1 MRRTFI
7 QWVKADPLRKP
18 LEANEF
24 FKNFAKRYVAGENIT
39 EALAVS
45 KNLIQEDYLVSLAYL
60 AKNAQNPLEADQAK
74 GSYLDLLRQ
83 INAADL
89 NDKVE
94 VSIKPS
100 QLGNK
105 ETAGAHLFEIVTKAK
120 ALRIAV
126 IIEVDDGDDPDWIFE
141 STKTLHAEYADC
153 GFTLLSELRGSQ
165 NQAKELTSEAVRVR
179 LTRGTYKTPEWRG
192 FQKIIDID
200 RSFVKCLRTLLEG
213 SAKVTVATHDS
224 RLIEIAGFIAA
235 DVQREPG
242 SVEFQIT
249 YGMPKRNHERLLNF
263 DQPVRV
269 YLPFGPDWYP
279 YLMRRITHAPESL
292 FQAVKSYL

>member
-1 MRRTFI
+1 M
-7 QWVKADPLRKP
+7 QWVDADPLRKS
-18 LEANEF
+18 LETNAAFN
-24 FKNFAKRYVAGENIT
+24 NFAKRYIGGESVT
-39 EALAVS
+39 EAIAVS
-45 KNLIQEDYLVSLAYL
+45 QNLIQEDYLVSLAYL
-60 AKNAQNPLEADQAK
+60 QKKAINPTEAAHTKRVYLELLAQIAAA
-74 GSYLDLLRQ
+74 GLDKK
-83 INAADL
+83 I
-89 NDKVE
+89 E

-105 ETAGAHLFEIVTKAK
+105 ETAGAHLFELITKAK
-120 ALRIAV
+120 EFKIPV
-126 IIEVDDGDDPDWIFE
+126 IIEIDDGDDPDWIFDL
-141 STKTLHAEYADC
+141 TKTLHAEYPAC

-165 NQAKELTSEAVRVR
+165 SQAQELTSEAVRVR

-192 FQKIIDID
+192 HQKLIDID
-200 RSFVKCLRTLLEG
+200 RSYVRCLRTLLEG

-224 RLIEIAGFIAA
+224 RLIEIASFIAA
-235 DVQREPG
+235 DVQREAG
-242 SVEFQIT
+242 SVEFQVT

>member
-1 MRRTFI
+1 M
-7 QWVKADPLRKP
+7 QWVKSDPLRKP
-18 LEANEF
+18 IETNAVLNG
-24 FKNFAKRYVAGENIT
+24 FAKRYTAGESVG

-45 KNLIQEDYLVSLAYL
+45 KDLIRDNYLVSLAYL
-60 AKNAQNPLEADQAK
+60 QKNATNPTEAAK
-74 GSYLDLLRQ
+74 TKQVYLDLLTQ
-83 INAADL
+83 INSSGF
-89 NDKVE
+89 NEKVE

-105 ETAGAHLFEIVTKAK
+105 ETAGAHLFEITTKAK
-120 ALRIAV
+120 EFEIPV
-126 IIEVDDGDDPDWIFE
+126 ILEVDDGDDPDWIFE
-141 STKTLHAEYADC
+141 ITKTLHAEYPAC

-165 NQAKELTSEAVRVR
+165 SQAEELTSEAVRVR

-200 RSFVKCLRTLLEG
+200 RSYVRCLRTLLEG

-235 DVQREPG
+235 DVQREAG

-249 YGMPKRNHERLLNF
+249 HGMPKRNHERLLNF